1 VILTHTCRGKKEAEA
16 VQRAA
21 GGVTVTCPSADDE
34 QDDDDDNDQLL
45 YAANDDAVSD
55 AGTVTSTATATT
67 GKAAAAV
74 GRRGRI
80 SEYNAMDTAVDG
92 SDSPT
97 SVTSESFAEE
107 SDVSRRVTRG
117 SVSTCSSNFWQF
129 LGHTLLLASLLVLLL
144 MRATVLAVLI
154 VHCKDRSRA
163 PHSSV

>member
-1 VILTHTCRGKKEAEA
+1 

-21 GGVTVTCPSADDE
+21 GGVTVTRPSADDE

-55 AGTVTSTATATT
+55 AGTVTSTAAATT

-74 GRRGRI
+74 GRRSR
-80 SEYNAMDTAVDG
+80 SADYDAMDTAIDG

-107 SDVSRRVTRG
+107 SGGDVSSRRVTRD
-117 SVSTCSSNFWQF
+117 SVSACSSQISVH
-129 LGHTLLLASLLVLLL
+129 LQSYMSVL
-144 MRATVLAVLI
+144 
-154 VHCKDRSRA
+154 
-163 PHSSV
+163 